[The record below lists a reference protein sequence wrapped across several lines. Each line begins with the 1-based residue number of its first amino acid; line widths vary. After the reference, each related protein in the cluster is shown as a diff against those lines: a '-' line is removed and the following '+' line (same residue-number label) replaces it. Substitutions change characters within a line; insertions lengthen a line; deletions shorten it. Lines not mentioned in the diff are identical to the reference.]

1 MTEHLLFSLVR
12 QRMPYDNTL
21 RDYFQKLINV
31 DFLPFIRLNKHEIT
45 QISLFGFDIYV
56 EPLSAILQILNRI
69 DGQRHIL
76 IKKIVEN

>member
-1 MTEHLLFSLVR
+1 
-12 QRMPYDNTL
+12 MPYDNSL
-21 RDYFQKLINV
+21 RDYFLKLINV
-31 DFLPFIRLNKHEIT
+31 DFLPFIRLNKHELT

-56 EPLSAILQILNRI
+56 EPLSAILQILNRM

>member
-1 MTEHLLFSLVR
+1 MLFSLVR
-12 QRMPYDNTL
+12 QRMPYDNSL
-21 RDYFQKLINV
+21 RDYFLKLINV
-31 DFLPFIRLNKHEIT
+31 DFLPFIRLNKHELT

-56 EPLSAILQILNRI
+56 EPLSAILQILNRM

>member
-1 MTEHLLFSLVR
+1 
-12 QRMPYDNTL
+12 MPYDNSL
-21 RDYFQKLINV
+21 RDYFLKLINV
-31 DFLPFIRLNKHEIT
+31 DFLPFIRLNKHELT